1 MLKHNYFMNK
11 KTGELLTYS
20 EAFNEF
26 YKIKRGVFENIFDE
40 YIETDMQSEE
50 VIEKPN
56 FLKTIK
62 QGR

>member
-50 VIEKPN
+50 VIEKTK
-56 FLKTIK
+56 FFKK
-62 QGR
+62 Q

>member
-40 YIETDMQSEE
+40 YIETDMRSEE